1 MKKER
6 EFKQRRLTLFFLFL
20 ETTANPVEVTH
31 LLKFIEN
38 WICVTQDKRI
48 SENVLEQDRLMKQNE
63 RLIQALNR
71 LGKQHGQMKNK
82 VRQLERRALKLAE
95 EKEREV
101 QRYQARLN
109 KSTEDKAEAEQLL
122 DDMRKE
128 MEDML
133 EELDGVKQQS
143 EQYREKSSRLE
154 QDIQNV
160 ISSDQQQQT
169 AQDVL
174 VREAKTRM
182 VQLEQDLEDRKI
194 KMREIEQTFKK
205 KKYNLSETHRLQVAA
220 LTSEKE
226 ELRQRLV
233 KAELLATEYAKTLET
248 EKKRIKVDTELE
260 HALRQS
266 AAEKEKELARVR
278 AEFDKSQRHVDQM
291 KTFYDK
297 QLERELKARED
308 DMKEKYELQFRR
320 QADTYQVQI
329 TRELRE
335 MASSMAELEI
345 ELESMERQHAVD
357 RNELEIVRKG
367 QYKSDE
373 SLQSK
378 IDHWKMIE
386 SQFESKIAIL
396 EGRVIS
402 LEQEVL
408 VLYSKNLEL
417 ARQLGELEP

>member
-1 MKKER
+1 M
-6 EFKQRRLTLFFLFL
+6 
-20 ETTANPVEVTH
+20 
-31 LLKFIEN
+31 
-38 WICVTQDKRI
+38 CVTQDKKI
-48 SENVLEQDRLMKQNE
+48 SENVLKQDRLMKQNE

-71 LGKQHGQMKNK
+71 LGKQHGQMKHK
-82 VRQLERRALKLAE
+82 VRRLERRALKLAE

-101 QRYQARLN
+101 QRYQTRLN

-143 EQYREKSSRLE
+143 EQYREKASRLE
-154 QDIQNV
+154 EDIQNV
-160 ISSDQQQQT
+160 VSSDQQQQT

-174 VREAKTRM
+174 IREAKTRM

-205 KKYNLSETHRLQVAA
+205 KKHNLSETHRLQVAA

-233 KAELLATEYAKTLET
+233 KAESLAIEYAKSLET

-278 AEFDKSQRHVDQM
+278 AEFEKSQRHVDQM

-320 QADTYQVQI
+320 QADVYQVQI

-378 IDHWKMIE
+378 IDHWKMTE
-386 SQFESKIAIL
+386 SQFESKIAVL